1 MTTIV
6 EALWL
11 RLHAMLSAFAEKLA
25 AIDPALAHDLGRT
38 ANDAFVL
45 RGFLAFRRSADG
57 GEVAITVDI
66 QNDGQ
71 QMIITSDACADDGRV
86 VADGPSAAIRLS
98 ESERN
103 VAIALDDWLHEFEK
117 FLLKNESAVA
127 AAASQLKQG

>member
-1 MTTIV
+1 MMTIV

-11 RLHAMLSAFAEKLA
+11 RLHAMLSVFAEKLA
-25 AIDPALAHDLGRT
+25 AVDPALVRNLGRT

-57 GEVAITVDI
+57 AEVAITVDI
-66 QNDGQ
+66 QNDAQ
-71 QMIITSDACADDGRV
+71 LMVITSDACADDGRV

-103 VAIALDDWLHEFEK
+103 VEIALNDWLHEFEQ
-117 FLLKNESAVA
+117 FLLKNESLVVA
-127 AAASQLKQG
+127 AVSHLA